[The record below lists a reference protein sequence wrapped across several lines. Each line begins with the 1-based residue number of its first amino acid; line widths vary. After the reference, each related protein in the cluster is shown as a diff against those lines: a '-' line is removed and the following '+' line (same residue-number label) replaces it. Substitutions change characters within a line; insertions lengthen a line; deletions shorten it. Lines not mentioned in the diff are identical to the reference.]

1 VRPLTGVADPPS
13 ENEHP
18 GYRWQISG
26 ELPAV
31 EVTCRGCG
39 CTELTPD
46 EETRA
51 AFVERHAYCEGTE

>member
-1 VRPLTGVADPPS
+1 VADPPS
-13 ENEHP
+13 ETEHP

-31 EVTCRGCG
+31 EVTCHGCG
-39 CTELTPD
+39 RIELTPD